1 MTISID
7 DGSVKNGP
15 HYNSENFNYN
25 YGIVGVEAHVE
36 PYCPFTESTK
46 QTFNIILNY
55 TTIVQGGFS
64 EEEKKNIRAVPGI
77 DGIYLRENY
86 RYLSNFAQ
94 LENGQDVD
102 GSDGVINPIYKD
114 WQTWKVV
121 GHPMIRR
128 PANEDPCEANSP
140 TWRLKKINF
149 SNTIEGDR
157 FIARILD
164 SESGAEGA
172 DALER
177 IDAAQD
183 SNIYAPTQTS
193 VTIPASQDADCK
205 NGIHWRLEKTTPL
218 FMGQDFF
225 IEFHKDNLS
234 EDIANFDVIEAFQ
247 NDPGNR
253 YECINSNVTLPGT
266 VGDFK
271 DVQPPANQAVKTYR
285 PKIDK
290 ANNLVESWEA
300 DEESTNYYDLNRQAY
315 YIVELG
321 SDLWDLPV
329 GTGGESIDK
338 EVKYIIMIPQ
348 NWKPTIF
355 KIAKPEG
362 STKYIAYNLGV
373 YEGIHGSELINKREK
388 FRMTVRNHLG
398 KLVITFDGKEDE
410 PWIVAGPD
418 IFVVPEGK
426 ISVWGGNISSSV
438 IFSPLLYNQ
447 KTSMLLPPGVLG
459 SCNGYQ
465 FGTTLGTSKLGYEL
479 NIGKVATTGSY
490 RRISPAQPGIEI
502 TDGYIY
508 NCDAQCLSERIAK
521 EDIEDN
527 FEDSDV
533 GPNYLGLTGGVS
545 TQLRALQFSPRATSS
560 YNLAAGPSPTIPIN
574 EEGEIENIDAGLLRS
589 AIGLQIDGKADDEIL
604 EWATYANLVA
614 GGHHF
619 QKSGDGAEAW
629 LLKNCKTP
637 IISGITFSLADVETP
652 LWGTINERNR
662 IDHRILNF
670 TDTWSAGD
678 YHKIDHSGGLSLY
691 LNEYETDPAE
701 IGQIIEGSVVEPAE
715 KFMRL
720 EDVKKLQR
728 RQFYISIDVVYEECE
743 NLEDS
748 SEKFPFQKLTKRER
762 VFTGI
767 AKNATI
773 KQSSNVQI
781 MDLELVD
788 YFDVLEG
795 KAFFNSPFFDGVRDI
810 NAVYEILRIAGFAT
824 GNQPLNA
831 EGDGDGGPNGAS
843 PGPGFILKQAAAT
856 DGDFRTNFDG
866 SPVIMEPYALP
877 QSYNR
882 LSQPF
887 FKPEDGAN
895 LYDIM
900 FEFAKRSNK
909 MMYFDRYGVFHYE
922 NRLFDDN
929 IFAAGVADLP
939 VEPQWAWTAIP
950 AIESTGTRFNHEYGS
965 TPERVKNGLLIEGE
979 ATIRY
984 DISSCYNE
992 FKVVTATPDREIII
1006 GSDIDYNKFKG
1017 TFASRQEE
1025 QGWLG
1030 YRRPL
1035 YQAEGIFGS
1044 AAAVELMINNY
1055 SKIKNPPI
1063 NVSFEAKGLP
1073 VKALDLGVLQM
1084 VRYKRDSPSESRM
1097 VPFIITNV
1105 SSTIDPRKNSW
1116 DQSIQGE
1123 WIQTEGAEV

>member
-1 MTISID
+1 VTISIKG
-7 DGSVKNGP
+7 GSVKNGP
-15 HYNSENFNYN
+15 HYNPENFNYN
-25 YGIVGVEAHVE
+25 YGIVGVEAYVE

-55 TTIVQGGFS
+55 TTIVKGGFS
-64 EEEKKNIRAVPGI
+64 EEEKKNIRAVPGLE
-77 DGIYLRENY
+77 GIYLRENY

-102 GSDGVINPIYKD
+102 GSDGVINPIYKQ
-114 WQTWKVV
+114 WQTWRVT
-121 GHPMIRR
+121 GHPLIKR
-128 PANEDPCEANSP
+128 PSGSDPCEANSP

-149 SNTIEGDR
+149 SNTIEGNR
-157 FIARILD
+157 FIARVLD
-164 SESGAEGA
+164 SKSGEEGA

-177 IDAAQD
+177 IDASQD
-183 SNIYAPTQTS
+183 SNIYVPTQTS
-193 VTIPASQDADCK
+193 VTIPASQDSDCK

-225 IEFHKDNLS
+225 VEFHRDNLS
-234 EDIANFDVIEAFQ
+234 EDVANFDVIKSFQ
-247 NDPGNR
+247 NDPNNR
-253 YECINSNVTLPGT
+253 YQCINSNITLPGT
-266 VGDFK
+266 TGDFK
-271 DVQPPANQAVKTYR
+271 DVQPPANQAVKTYK

-290 ANNLVESWEA
+290 SKNIVEAWEA
-300 DEESTNYYDLNRQAY
+300 DEESKNYYDMNRQAY

-321 SDLWDLPV
+321 SDLWDLGVEP
-329 GTGGESIDK
+329 GGQSIEKDA
-338 EVKYIIMIPQ
+338 KYIIFIPQ

-362 STKYIAYNLGV
+362 SSKYIAYNLGV
-373 YEGIHGSELINKREK
+373 YEGIHASELFKREK

-398 KLVITFDGKEDE
+398 KLVITFDGKEEE
-410 PWIVAGPD
+410 PWIVSGPD

-426 ISVWGGNISSSV
+426 MAVWGGNIASSV
-438 IFSPLLYNQ
+438 MFSPLIYNQ
-447 KTSMLLPPGVLG
+447 KTTMLLPPGVLG

-465 FGTTLGTSKLGYEL
+465 FGTNLGQSKLGYEL
-479 NIGKVATTGSY
+479 NIGKVSTTGSY
-490 RRISPAQPGIEI
+490 RRVSPKQQGIEI
-502 TDGYIY
+502 QEGYIY
-508 NCDAQCLSERIAK
+508 NCDAQSLSERVAK
-521 EDIEDN
+521 EGISDN
-527 FEDSDV
+527 FIDSAI
-533 GPNYLGLTGGVS
+533 GPNYLGLVGGVS
-545 TQLRALQFSPRATSS
+545 TQLKALQFSSKATSS
-560 YNLAAGPSPTIPIN
+560 YGVESGSIPTTPID
-574 EEGEIENIDAGLLRS
+574 ESGEIVSTEGLLKS
-589 AIGLQIDGKADDEIL
+589 AIGLNVGDAKEGDEIL
-604 EWATYANLVA
+604 EWATSANMVA
-614 GGHHF
+614 GGHYF
-619 QKSGDGAEAW
+619 KKTGQKEPW
-629 LLKNCKTP
+629 ILENCKTP
-637 IISGITFSLADVETP
+637 IIPGITFSLADIEDP
-652 LWGTINERNR
+652 LWGTLNSRNR

-691 LNEYETDPAE
+691 LNEYETDAAE
-701 IGQIIEGSVVEPAE
+701 VGKRIEGSVVEPASS
-715 KFMRL
+715 FMRL
-720 EDVKKLQR
+720 EDVKKLQK
-728 RQFYISIDVVYEECE
+728 RQFFISIDVVYNQCDNLKTSEEY
-743 NLEDS
+743 
-748 SEKFPFQKLTKRER
+748 PFQKLARER

-767 AKNATI
+767 AKNATVR
-773 KQSSNVQI
+773 QSSNVQV

-810 NAVYEILRIAGFAT
+810 NAVYEILRIGGFSAT
-824 GNQPLNA
+824 PQTILTLNDDLQ
-831 EGDGDGGPNGAS
+831 GRS
-843 PGPGFILKQAAAT
+843 PGPAFILKQAASR

-922 NRLFDDN
+922 NRLFDDH
-929 IFAAGVADLP
+929 IFAAGSANLP
-939 VEPQWAWTAIP
+939 VEPSWAWTAIP
-950 AIESTGTRFNHEYGS
+950 AINGTVFDLGARFRHNYGN
-965 TPERVKNGLLIEGE
+965 TPDSVQNGLLIEGE
-979 ATIRY
+979 ATIKY

-992 FKVVTATPDREIII
+992 FKVVTGTPDREIII

-1017 TFASRQEE
+1017 NFDSRQEE

-1035 YQAEGIFGS
+1035 YQAEGLFGS
-1044 AAAVELMINNY
+1044 AEAVELMINNY

-1063 NVSFEAKGLP
+1063 EVSFQAKGLP
-1073 VKALDLGVLQM
+1073 VKALDVGVLQM
-1084 VRYKRDSPSESRM
+1084 VRYKRDSPSESRL

-1105 SSTIDPRKNSW
+1105 SSTIDPSKNSW
-1116 DQSIQGE
+1116 DQTIQGE
-1123 WIQTEGAEV
+1123 WIQTEGQEV